1 MRQAAVEEVNR
12 TVKNH
17 NVVYT
22 IYKGQVQNYK
32 KDGAR
37 CSELQER
44 HMHKGLAIMSHR
56 QEIYDDEKHIYTP
69 GMFDLTLPLE
79 QEVGYSDDALC
90 LSAEERASWLRAKS
104 DKWAIM
110 SLYSPAELEEDDHL
124 LRAAEQAERDSSWA
138 YLVARAEEEDK
149 EYLQRLMWEMDDDS
163 DEERERL
170 LDWGQRQE
178 LMSSGHFIDGP
189 SSLDPLLQ
197 LPSLYAAG
205 SGMFN
210 GDEWVEA
217 QRLAQEERERKLKEE
232 QDREKYELDRMREEE
247 EEQVIMA
254 AKIKKWKE
262 HTEVSIEADQF
273 YPMS

>member
-1 MRQAAVEEVNR
+1 
-12 TVKNH
+12 
-17 NVVYT
+17 
-22 IYKGQVQNYK
+22 
-32 KDGAR
+32 
-37 CSELQER
+37 
-44 HMHKGLAIMSHR
+44 
-56 QEIYDDEKHIYTP
+56 
-69 GMFDLTLPLE
+69 
-79 QEVGYSDDALC
+79 
-90 LSAEERASWLRAKS
+90 
-104 DKWAIM
+104 
-110 SLYSPAELEEDDHL
+110 
-124 LRAAEQAERDSSWA
+124 
-138 YLVARAEEEDK
+138 
-149 EYLQRLMWEMDDDS
+149 MWEMDDDS